1 MVTKFMEMV
10 NRKIEGEEFLTVCM
24 KYGDFS
30 VMDSIIPYSI
40 NDNNN
45 ICIKGEEFME
55 MVIPA
60 NSEISYNECEEEYA
74 VKYGE
79 STLYFS

>member
-10 NRKIEGEEFLTVCM
+10 NRKIESEEFLTVCM

-40 NDNNN
+40 NGNNN
-45 ICIKGEEFME
+45 ICIKCEEFME

-60 NSEISYNECEEEYA
+60 NSEIVFDEYEEEY
-74 VKYGE
+74 VIKYGE